1 MIKMSCPKKC
11 KCENCEMLM
20 ENEPITFIEMKG
32 FNENRKTLIGFKC
45 MYTGMYAETTNKLK
59 KSTLSDSLIFIE

>member
-20 ENEPITFIEMKG
+20 ENEPITFIEPGLWEKR
-32 FNENRKTLIGFKC
+32 ETLVGFKC
-45 MYTGMYAETTNKLK
+45 MYTGMYAETTSKLK